1 MANRRWNNYNWFT
14 GARRSEVIRSLE
26 DRQPTRLREQWV
38 RRQIVSLYVLLL
50 AMMPGTFIIH
60 HYGLLDRF
68 GQGSLLVAMVIQLT
82 PMMLLI
88 WLYKVLRRSV
98 RYISEAKEEWLDE
111 RMVELRDGA
120 HYSAYKILTAA
131 GCLFGF
137 SFHFFNNP
145 RTETSFLVMTLF
157 GVTFPLLAA
166 ALPALVLAWRLPS
179 ERDEL

>member
-1 MANRRWNNYNWFT
+1 M
-14 GARRSEVIRSLE
+14 IRSLE

>member
-1 MANRRWNNYNWFT
+1 M
-14 GARRSEVIRSLE
+14 IRSLE

-68 GQGSLLVAMVIQLT
+68 GQDSLLVAMVIQLT

-111 RMVELRDGA
+111 RMVELRDEA

-179 ERDEL
+179 ERDEF